1 MTENE
6 AIQFLDNIKHAEV
19 GRAIGK
25 DGFYAELMGYHVEA
39 LNMAIK
45 ALEQKPCNTDTCKVV
60 KAYMNEWDKPNNSD
74 AISRQ
79 AVIDI
84 IHRFFTEEVDKIPT
98 KKTED
103 GEVLI
108 MCKAQPLF
116 AMNKTLCKRIKA
128 LTSASPTQNCVG
140 NALDMRCDDAISRQ
154 KVLDVINLN
163 WEYRR
168 NCIRAIEK
176 LPPVKQEPSS
186 SENDLLQR
194 LRKRISDLYNTDITY
209 DNGDYNTMDTP
220 TLDKVLEYFDSEV
233 NT

>member
-1 MTENE
+1 MSDL
-6 AIQFLDNIKHAEV
+6 IDKQVVLD
-19 GRAIGK
+19 
-25 DGFYAELMGYHVEA
+25 
-39 LNMAIK
+39 
-45 ALEQKPCNTDTCKVV
+45 T
-60 KAYMNEWDKPNNSD
+60 
-74 AISRQ
+74 
-79 AVIDI
+79 
-84 IHRFFTEEVDKIPT
+84 IHLFFTEEIDKIPT

-103 GEVLI
+103 GEVYVI
-108 MCKAQPLF
+108 HKCQPLF
-116 AMNKTLCKRIKA
+116 EMNKAICKRIKA
-128 LTSASPTQNCVG
+128 LPSVSPTQNCVG
-140 NALDMRCDDAISRQ
+140 NALDALDCISRQAVDDAIYDYSRSCDVNYEQIMEYIDKLPTVNPQPCEDAISRQ

-194 LRKRISDLYNTDITY
+194 LRKRISDLYNTDVTY

>member
-1 MTENE
+1 MSDL
-6 AIQFLDNIKHAEV
+6 IDKQVVLD
-19 GRAIGK
+19 
-25 DGFYAELMGYHVEA
+25 
-39 LNMAIK
+39 
-45 ALEQKPCNTDTCKVV
+45 T
-60 KAYMNEWDKPNNSD
+60 
-74 AISRQ
+74 
-79 AVIDI
+79 
-84 IHRFFTEEVDKIPT
+84 IHLFFTEEIDKIPT

-103 GEVLI
+103 GEVLVI
-108 MCKAQPLF
+108 HKCQPLF
-116 AMNKTLCKRIKA
+116 EMNKAICKRIKA
-128 LTSASPTQNCVG
+128 LPSVSPTQNCVG

-154 KVLDVINLN
+154 AVLDVINLN

-194 LRKRISDLYNTDITY
+194 LRKRISDLYNTDVTY

-233 NT
+233 QE

>member
-1 MTENE
+1 MMMRLIDADNLKPDAQWEFFYNCYFAYSISQIDDAPTVKAVPIEKIQTLINDIEVMRTSPALIDNDDVQKFAENV
-6 AIQFLDNIKHAEV
+6 L
-19 GRAIGK
+19 
-25 DGFYAELMGYHVEA
+25 YA
-39 LNMAIK
+39 LNRLIK
-45 ALEQKPCNTDTCKVV
+45 ESGEEQANANQHNSNALNALEG
-60 KAYMNEWDKPNNSD
+60 D

-79 AVIDI
+79 A
-84 IHRFFTEEVDKIPT
+84 
-98 KKTED
+98 
-103 GEVLI
+103 
-108 MCKAQPLF
+108 
-116 AMNKTLCKRIKA
+116 
-128 LTSASPTQNCVG
+128 
-140 NALDMRCDDAISRQ
+140 
-154 KVLDVINLN
+154 VLDVINLN

-194 LRKRISDLYNTDITY
+194 LRKRISDLYNTDVTY